1 MIYEA
6 LLCIAEEINE
16 YFGIKLK
23 INEDKVI
30 VSGIINQDGTMAAPG
45 ENKIL
50 LTLVN
55 IERENIG
62 KSNAARESAKT
73 IANTSP
79 VMNINLYVLFSAY
92 FSGGNY
98 PEALRFL
105 SFIISY
111 FQGKSVFTKS
121 NTPKMGDNIEKLIFE
136 MENLSTERLNNV
148 WATLGA
154 KYMPS
159 VYYKVR
165 MLVFDDSVIRE
176 FRPVISG
183 ITNENAPV
191 K

>member
-1 MIYEA
+1 MIYDA
-6 LLCIAEEINE
+6 LLCITEEINE
-16 YFGIKLK
+16 YFSAKLK

-30 VSGIINQDGTMAAPG
+30 LSGIINQDGSIAASG

-50 LTLVN
+50 LTLIN

-62 KSNAARESAKT
+62 KNNGAH
-73 IANTSP
+73 
-79 VMNINLYVLFSAY
+79 INLYVLFSAY
-92 FSGGNY
+92 FGGGNY

-105 SFIISY
+105 SFIIGYLQS
-111 FQGKSVFTKS
+111 KSVFSKS
-121 NTPKMGDNIEKLIFE
+121 NTPKMGENIEKLIFE

-159 VYYKVR
+159 VCYKVR
-165 MLVFDDSVIRE
+165 MLVFDDTVIRE
-176 FRPVISG
+176 FRPVVSG
-183 ITNENAPV
+183 ITNENVPL

>member
-1 MIYEA
+1 MIYNA
-6 LLCIAEEINE
+6 LLCLTEEINE
-16 YFGIKLK
+16 YFNAKLK

-30 VSGIINQDGTMAAPG
+30 LSGIINQDGTIAAPG

-55 IERENIG
+55 IERETIG
-62 KSNAARESAKT
+62 KNNAVREAAKTSAK
-73 IANTSP
+73 AAP
-79 VMNINLYVLFSAY
+79 AVNINLHVLFSAY
-92 FSGGNY
+92 FASNNY

-105 SFIISY
+105 SFIIGYLQS
-111 FQGKSVFTKS
+111 KTVFTKS
-121 NTPKMGDNIEKLIFE
+121 NTPKMAENIEKLIFE
-136 MENLSTERLNNV
+136 MENLSIERQNNV
-148 WATLGA
+148 WSTLGA

-165 MLVFDDSVIRE
+165 MLVFDEAMARE

-183 ITNENAPV
+183 VTNENIPV